1 MSLRI
6 VLIGS
11 PGAGKGTQAKRLCE
25 KHGIAHIST
34 GDIFRS
40 EMSKKTRLGE
50 RAENYVNKGLLVPD
64 EFVIAL
70 VAKRLDATK
79 GGWLLDGFPRTL
91 AQAQALD
98 KYLSS
103 NKQELSA
110 VLHLAMDLEA
120 VIRRLTSR
128 RTCNKCGEVYNLET
142 RKPKEIGK
150 CDKCGGE
157 VALRD
162 DDAEKT
168 VRKRLMVYE
177 DQTQPLIA
185 YYRAEHAFAEVDG
198 GRSPD
203 EVAQALIKA
212 VEPLTAARSG
222 S

>member
-1 MSLRI
+1 MSMRL
-6 VLIGS
+6 VLIGC

-25 KHGIAHIST
+25 KYGISHIST

-40 EMSKKTRLGE
+40 EMGKKTRLGE

-64 EFVIAL
+64 EFVVAT
-70 VAKRLDATK
+70 VAKHLDATK
-79 GGWLLDGFPRTL
+79 SGWLLDGFPRTL
-91 AQAQALD
+91 DQAQALD

-103 NKQELSA
+103 NKQKLDS
-110 VLHLAMDLEA
+110 VIYLAMNPEA
-120 VIRRLTSR
+120 VVRRLTSR

-162 DDAEKT
+162 DDTEKT

-177 DQTQPLIA
+177 HQTLPLIA
-185 YYRAEHAFAEVDG
+185 YYRAEHAFSEIDG
-198 GRSPD
+198 AQSPD
-203 EVAQALIKA
+203 EVAQALIGA
-212 VEPLTAARSG
+212 VESLTTAGSG